1 MAGMAAAQADLMS
14 HHHRLCMTENFNIWK
29 SQEAALRL
37 AQLWSRLYMGA
48 SSNFAKVSSSEDE
61 AGYNQ
66 QPEPAQPPAAPA
78 ACISEHQ
85 LANLAKIYH

>member
-1 MAGMAAAQADLMS
+1 
-14 HHHRLCMTENFNIWK
+14 
-29 SQEAALRL
+29 
-37 AQLWSRLYMGA
+37 MGA
-48 SSNFAKVSSSEDE
+48 SSNFAEVSSLEDE